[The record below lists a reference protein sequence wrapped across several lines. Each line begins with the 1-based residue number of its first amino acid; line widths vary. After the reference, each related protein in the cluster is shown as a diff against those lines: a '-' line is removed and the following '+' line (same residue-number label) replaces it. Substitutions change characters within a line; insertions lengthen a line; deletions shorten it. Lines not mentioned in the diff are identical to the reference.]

1 MASTFLKD
9 NFASMKKSFKG
20 NLTDEEK
27 EKLKAKTQKE
37 FNEYRKNIIGV
48 AAGDKEIEFLMKNF
62 LKEEDK

>member
-27 EKLKAKTQKE
+27 EKLKANSEKA
-37 FNEYRKNIIGV
+37 FNKLRKGILGV
-48 AAGDKEIEFLMKNF
+48 AAGDKEIAFLSSM
-62 LKEEDK
+62 LEEDK